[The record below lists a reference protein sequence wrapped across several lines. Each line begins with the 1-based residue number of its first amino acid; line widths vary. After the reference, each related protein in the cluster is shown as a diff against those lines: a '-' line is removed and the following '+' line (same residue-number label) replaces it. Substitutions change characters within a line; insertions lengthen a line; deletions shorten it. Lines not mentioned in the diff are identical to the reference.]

1 MVNIVIVK
9 MLKQK
14 SQACLRVFRPFDQGH
29 SNLKIHFM
37 HIRQPG
43 EWVKP
48 IQQGRHNLKKQIAL
62 VESVRKYEFAGEAII
77 LQLQQGRLQKYLPFL
92 SPVHPSSFWSRCW
105 LARTYPENYIFPTLH
120 CLTVNTPLCCLF
132 PESLRL
138 HQPST
143 RGSPATYPVGISCKK
158 ENQ

>member
-1 MVNIVIVK
+1 MVNIVIAK

-92 SPVHPSSFWSRCW
+92 FPVHPSSFWPAAGW
-105 LARTYPENYIFPTLH
+105 LELTRKITFSLH
-120 CLTVNTPLCCLF
+120 CLTVNTALCCLF
-132 PESLRL
+132 PGSLRL